1 MKILTALAIVSLL
14 ALTACQ
20 QSASQLPDQAGEQA
34 QTADNPLAG
43 AWRITEASVT
53 SPDTSYTDTD
63 PQPGLYL
70 FLDRHYSTLLVPGPE
85 RASFTD
91 ETTDAEMLAAYENFI
106 ANTGTYTVSDSTLTL
121 QHIVTKFPNVMSDTL
136 TYTYQVE
143 GNTLRLTLSGVAW
156 AEEGEIQYTL
166 ARVE

>member
-1 MKILTALAIVSLL
+1 MKVLTALAIIACL

-20 QSASQLPDQAGEQA
+20 QPSSQQTGDQA
-34 QTADNPLAG
+34 QTDDNPLAG

-91 ETTDAEMLAAYENFI
+91 ETTDAERLAAYENFI

-121 QHIVTKFPNVMSDTL
+121 QHIVTKFPNVMSGTL

-143 GNTLRLTLSGVAW
+143 GNTLRLTLSDAAW

>member
-106 ANTGTYTVSDSTLTL
+106 ANTGTYTVSDSTPTL

>member
-1 MKILTALAIVSLL
+1 MKVLTALAIIACLG
-14 ALTACQ
+14 LTACQ
-20 QSASQLPDQAGEQA
+20 EPSSKQTGDQA
-34 QTADNPLAG
+34 QTDDHPLAG

-91 ETTDAEMLAAYENFI
+91 ETPDAEMLAAYENFI

-121 QHIVTKFPNVMSDTL
+121 EHIVTKFPNVMSGTL
-136 TYTYQVE
+136 TYTYQVA
-143 GNTLRLTLSGVAW
+143 GNTLRLTLSDAAW